1 VKQNKIMETLHNCP
15 ICNGKEFNPF
25 LSCTDYTVSRETFH
39 ITQCKTCGF
48 RFTNPR
54 PKVEDLAKFYESE
67 DYISHSNTNKGLVNW
82 VYQQVRK
89 YTLLKKLQL
98 ISKHKRTGKILD
110 IGCGTGEFLN
120 TCKLAKWET
129 LGIEPSENARTQAI
143 KKFGLNV
150 FIEDAIDTLP
160 STTYDVITMW
170 HVLEHVPDLN
180 KRMKDLERLITNGG
194 IILIAVPNPNSF
206 DAIYYKEH
214 WAAYDLP
221 RHLYHFTPNDI
232 ETLCNN
238 NQLKVKR
245 ILPMVFDSF
254 YISMLSEKYKNG
266 KTNLIRSTWNGLLS
280 NLKALKTGKEYSSQ
294 IYVIGK

>member
-1 VKQNKIMETLHNCP
+1 MQNLSNCP
-15 ICNGKEFNPF
+15 ICNGTDFVPF
-25 LSCTDYTVSRETFH
+25 VSCVDHTVSRETFQ
-39 ITQCKTCGF
+39 IVKCTTCGF

-54 PKVEDLAKFYESE
+54 PEPDELGKFYESE
-67 DYISHSNTNKGLVNW
+67 DYISHSNTKKGFVNR

-120 TCKLAKWET
+120 TCQLAKWET
-129 LGIEPSENARTQAI
+129 TGIEPSDNARNQAI
-143 KKFGLNV
+143 NNYGLNV
-150 FIEDAIDTLP
+150 LKESELENLISGSF
-160 STTYDVITMW
+160 DVITMW
-170 HVLEHVPDLN
+170 HVLEHVPELN
-180 KRMKDLERLITNGG
+180 KRMKDLERLISKGG
-194 IILIAVPNPNSF
+194 MILIAVPNPNSF
-206 DAIYYKEH
+206 DAKHYKEN

-221 RHLYHFTPNDI
+221 RHLYHFTPKDI
-232 ETLCNN
+232 ETLCKN

-245 ILPMVFDSF
+245 VIPMIFDSF
-254 YISMLSEKYKNG
+254 YISMLSEKYKTG

-294 IYVIGK
+294 IYVVGK